1 MHIGQIGISEFIC
14 VPCPITWLIVWVH
27 FGYTWDTFIRWMDR
41 HFLVHLYSLSH
52 GTQLIVRET
61 RTLTLILWLC
71 VTVLIVWDTLSP
83 SSDGAWL
90 DWQDAPLKTEGI
102 FADSCFSRW
111 TKYFRNIY
119 LEDRHL
125 TFNNGINLFIFWG
138 VLKLWFMFPSV
149 VRSLSVADTER
160 KHKQKGKSC
169 ATATSSDWRNC
180 ERPW

>member
-1 MHIGQIGISEFIC
+1 MHIGLIGISEFIC
-14 VPCPITWLIVWVH
+14 VPCPVTRLIVWVH
-27 FGYTWDTFIRWMDR
+27 FGYTWDTFAHWMDR

-52 GTQLIVRET
+52 GTRLIVWET

-71 VTVLIVWDTLSP
+71 VTVLIVWDTLSA

-111 TKYFRNIY
+111 TRYFRNIY

-125 TFNNGINLFIFWG
+125 TFNNGINLLVFWG

-149 VRSLSVADTER
+149 VRSSSVADTER
-160 KHKQKGKSC
+160 KHKQKGNSC
-169 ATATSSDWRNC
+169 ATATSSD
-180 ERPW
+180 